1 VRSPPK
7 SGPLPP
13 LPDVRRVLVVE
24 DDADLI
30 VTYERLLRRIG
41 YRVLPA
47 ATRRD
52 GLALVAVEPLV
63 LVISDVLLSDGD
75 GLDVVRAATAAPRR
89 TRAIVVTGQASE
101 VARLAALEA
110 GASAYFT
117 KPFSTPHLIAAVR
130 DLTARAPLA

>member
-1 VRSPPK
+1 M
-7 SGPLPP
+7 
-13 LPDVRRVLVVE
+13 LVVE